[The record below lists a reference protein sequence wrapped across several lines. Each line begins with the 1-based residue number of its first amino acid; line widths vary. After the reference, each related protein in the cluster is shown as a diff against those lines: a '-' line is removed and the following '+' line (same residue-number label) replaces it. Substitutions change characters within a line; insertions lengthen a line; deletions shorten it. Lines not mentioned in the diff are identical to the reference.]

1 VQNIEQQTQ
10 ERGFADRFLSRQQKQ
25 KTYLGQEKKR
35 VEEITVSQ
43 ARNLAKADGSPA
55 APSAE
60 VMAEAEEA
68 PRWADKEARG
78 AREETSRR
86 SSPRIS
92 SGSVGSTGVVP
103 AGGIKLQAEVDPMQS
118 VFLDGD
124 EIFLFRRIMIGN
136 RIFRQGFVLRPRP
149 FLEHLA
155 DAHFAG
161 QPMSRF
167 TELRL
172 TVAENRGE
180 ALSARFG
187 VAIDTPRFVVDRG
200 FPRPFS
206 FIRATL
212 TCETIPPSGGRSTLR
227 VMIGVLSGIILLGL
241 FAIYQSARVVVDLSE
256 RRSRFVSSVTHEL
269 KTPLTSIRMYIEMLE
284 QGMARTPE
292 READYYR
299 ILGSETARLSRLIN
313 NVLEFSKLEKKQF
326 RLEPVEG
333 DFREVIDEVRRVME
347 AKLKKEGFELVVDCP
362 ESERFVYDREVMI
375 QVLINLMENSMKFG
389 RDGGDRR
396 IVLWVRAEDGRMV
409 VQVSDRGPGIP
420 RHALKR
426 VFDDFYRVD
435 NERTRNT
442 RGTGIGLA
450 FVKKVIALSGGTV
463 RARNNRDGPGCT
475 IELSLPLPP
484 SAQAAAPSSRRER
497 R

>member
-1 VQNIEQQTQ
+1 
-10 ERGFADRFLSRQQKQ
+10 
-25 KTYLGQEKKR
+25 
-35 VEEITVSQ
+35 
-43 ARNLAKADGSPA
+43 
-55 APSAE
+55 
-60 VMAEAEEA
+60 M
-68 PRWADKEARG
+68 
-78 AREETSRR
+78 
-86 SSPRIS
+86 
-92 SGSVGSTGVVP
+92 
-103 AGGIKLQAEVDPMQS
+103 
-118 VFLDGD
+118 
-124 EIFLFRRIMIGN
+124 
-136 RIFRQGFVLRPRP
+136 
-149 FLEHLA
+149 
-155 DAHFAG
+155 
-161 QPMSRF
+161 
-167 TELRL
+167 
-172 TVAENRGE
+172 

-187 VAIDTPRFVVDRG
+187 VAIDTPRFEVDRN

-212 TCETIPPSGGRSTLR
+212 TCEDIPPSEGRSTLR

-299 ILGSETARLSRLIN
+299 VLGSETARLSRLIN

-347 AKLKKEGFELVVDCP
+347 AKLKKEGIELVVDCP

-396 IVLWVRAEDGRMV
+396 IVLRVRAEDGRMV

-435 NERTRNT
+435 NERTRTT

-484 SAQAAAPSSRRER
+484 PAQAAAPSSRRER

>member
-1 VQNIEQQTQ
+1 
-10 ERGFADRFLSRQQKQ
+10 
-25 KTYLGQEKKR
+25 
-35 VEEITVSQ
+35 
-43 ARNLAKADGSPA
+43 
-55 APSAE
+55 
-60 VMAEAEEA
+60 
-68 PRWADKEARG
+68 
-78 AREETSRR
+78 
-86 SSPRIS
+86 
-92 SGSVGSTGVVP
+92 
-103 AGGIKLQAEVDPMQS
+103 
-118 VFLDGD
+118 
-124 EIFLFRRIMIGN
+124 
-136 RIFRQGFVLRPRP
+136 
-149 FLEHLA
+149 
-155 DAHFAG
+155 
-161 QPMSRF
+161 MSRF

-187 VAIDTPRFVVDRG
+187 VAIDTPRFEVDRG

-347 AKLKKEGFELVVDCP
+347 AKLKKEGFELVVDYP
-362 ESERFVYDREVMI
+362 EADRFAYDREVMI

-389 RDGGDRR
+389 KDGGERRITLRLRAGGDRMTIR
-396 IVLWVRAEDGRMV
+396 
-409 VQVSDRGPGIP
+409 VSDRGPGIP

-426 VFDDFYRVD
+426 VFNDFYRVD
-435 NERTRNT
+435 NELTRNT

-450 FVKKVIALSGGTV
+450 FVKKVVALAGGSV
-463 RARNNRDGPGCT
+463 RARNNADGPGCA
-475 IELSLPLPP
+475 IEIALPL
-484 SAQAAAPSSRRER
+484 
-497 R
+497 